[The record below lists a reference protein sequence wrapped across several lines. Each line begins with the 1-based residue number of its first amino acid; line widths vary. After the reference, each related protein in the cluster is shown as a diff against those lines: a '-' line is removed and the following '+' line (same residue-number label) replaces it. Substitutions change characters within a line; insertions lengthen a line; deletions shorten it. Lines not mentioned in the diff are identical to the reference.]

1 MLKKIFISQ
10 AMHGIP
16 DEKVERKALA
26 ILQAF
31 MEMEHPK
38 DLITPTVKW
47 SADGHWYMR
56 YKTCS
61 PTSGAFDPVV
71 DDEYLLIANM
81 YHPKPPEGVNER
93 VWMLGESVSM
103 MGCAT
108 DVIFA
113 DEDTG
118 AQAKGCKVERAV
130 CAYYG
135 VRAWQFHESDG
146 SFTPIIT
153 PIE

>member
-10 AMHGIP
+10 AMHGIS
-16 DEKVERKALA
+16 DEIVGRKALA

-31 MEMEHPK
+31 MEMEHPE

-47 SADGHWYMR
+47 HADGRWSMR
-56 YKTCS
+56 YKTTS
-61 PTSGAFDPVV
+61 LTSGASDPVV

-81 YHPKPPEGVNER
+81 CHPEPPEGVNER
-93 VWMLGESVSM
+93 VWMLGESVSLL
-103 MGCAT
+103 GCAT

-135 VRAWQFHESDG
+135 IRAWQYHDSDN